1 MAVHLLG
8 IRHHGPGSA
17 RNVVSFLKKTK
28 PDMILVEGPP
38 EAEPLLQ
45 SVVQKEMKPPVALL
59 AYNPENPKQAVFY
72 PFAEFSAEWQAI
84 YYGTE
89 NNIPVRFFDMPLV
102 HSFAMDKPKEEEKQL
117 DTERSR
123 SVKDDSIVPT
133 EEETEVSPE
142 HRDPF
147 SYLAEAEGYSD
158 GELWWELHFESRN
171 DNENIFEA
179 AKEAVSALRESFP
192 GKDNRREK
200 LREAFMR
207 RGIRVAQKEGYN
219 NIVVV
224 CGAWHVPALD
234 NMPAQKEDNDLI
246 KGLPKTKAEVTWIP
260 WTYNRLTFRS
270 GYGAG
275 VHSPG
280 WYGHLWRYPKDDG
293 TRWMS
298 KVAKLLRK
306 KNMDTSVA
314 HVIEAVRLANA
325 LAALRNRSRAGLEEL
340 NEAMVTVLGFGDEIL
355 LKLISEE
362 LIVSD
367 KLGSVPDTV
376 PKVPLLID
384 VERLQKK
391 YRLSPI
397 SEIKDLKLDLRE
409 PNDLAKSIFLHRVL
423 LLDVEWG
430 HLTESRSKGTFK
442 EEWQLMWDPEHVID
456 IIEKGIWGNT
466 LEEAATNYLSHISA
480 EVDTASQLVELLE
493 KSIPTD
499 LPGAVEAMVQKLD
512 TLAAATSD
520 ISELM
525 KSVPGLANVV
535 RYGNVRNTDLTALKS
550 MLDSIVVRICIGL
563 HLTCINIDID
573 AAQEI
578 LEMVVKTDYSI
589 SLVNDPEMLKQW
601 QGALLKIHG
610 SHQSNPLI
618 AGYTTRLLND
628 KRLLEYPEV
637 EKQLSYYLSVT
648 NAPADAAYWFEGF
661 LRSSGTVLLLDDNL
675 WNLMNNWITT
685 IVEENFTELLP
696 VLRRTFAEFTQA
708 ERRKIGE
715 KAKGMTG
722 GVHKVVNN
730 QENFNFER
738 AEKIVGVVGRLLG
751 L

>member
-28 PDMILVEGPP
+28 PDMIFVEGPP

-45 SVVQKEMKPPVALL
+45 SVIQKEMKPPVALL

-89 NNIPVRFFDMPLV
+89 QNIPVRFFDMPLV
-102 HSFAMDKPKEEEKQL
+102 HSFAMDKPKEEKKPEAIEKSPSTPL
-117 DTERSR
+117 REHPSIPLRAN
-123 SVKDDSIVPT
+123 DDATVTT
-133 EEETEVSPE
+133 EEETEVSPGY
-142 HRDPF
+142 RDPF

-171 DNENIFEA
+171 DNEDIFEA

-192 GKDNRREK
+192 GKGNRREK

-224 CGAWHVPALD
+224 CGAWHVPALE
-234 NMPAQKEDNDLI
+234 NMPAQKEDNELI

-260 WTYNRLTFRS
+260 WTYNRLTYRS

-340 NEAMVTVLGFGDEIL
+340 NEATVTVLGFGDEIL

-391 YRLSPI
+391 YRLSPT

-409 PNDLAKSIFLHRVL
+409 SNDLAKSIFLHRIL
-423 LLDVEWG
+423 LLDVKWG

-442 EEWQLMWDPEHVID
+442 EEWQLMWDPEHIID

-466 LEEAATNYLSHISA
+466 LEEAATNYLSHLSA

-535 RYGNVRNTDLTALKS
+535 RYGNVRNTDLTSLKS

-578 LEMVVKTDYSI
+578 LEMVVKTDMSI
-589 SLVNDPEMLKQW
+589 SLVNDHEMVKQW
-601 QGALLKIHG
+601 QEALWKIHS

-628 KRLLEYPEV
+628 KRVLEYPEV

-661 LRSSGTVLLLDDNL
+661 LRSSGTILLLDDNL

-685 IVEENFTELLP
+685 ILEENFTELLP
-696 VLRRTFAEFTQA
+696 VLRRTFSEFTQV

-715 KAKGMTG
+715 KAKGMTTG
-722 GVHKVVNN
+722 AHKMVAT
-730 QENFNFER
+730 QENFDY
-738 AEKIVGVVGRLLG
+738 
-751 L
+751 